1 MLDFISSKEF
11 FLCVILFL
19 IIFWLCF
26 HKTRKELHI
35 KRWQKKLNLK
45 HHAQAFQHL
54 YSNINGFMISR
65 EARKN
70 QDAIEYVYGE
80 IEFLP
85 FIALLSMVN
94 IDHNTVFYDLG
105 SGTGK
110 AVVACAMVYPV
121 YKSIGVELFPKL
133 HQCACER
140 LQELATMEGY
150 TENSKKISFILG
162 DFLTVDLSEATLI
175 FINSSTF
182 FGSTWEA
189 LNTRLNNLP
198 QLSTVITT
206 SKTLSS
212 SRFKLVTRAKIQ
224 MSWGVVFAFI
234 HTKEN

>member
-1 MLDFISSKEF
+1 MISYHQKCF
-11 FLCVILFL
+11 FYASF
-19 IIFWLCF
+19 CF
-26 HKTRKELHI
+26 SFFFGFVLARQEKSCALTDG
-35 KRWQKKLNLK
+35 QKKLNLK
-45 HHAQAFQHL
+45 HHAQIFHL
-54 YSNINGFMISR
+54 LYGDVNGFMISQQ
-65 EARKN
+65 ARKN
-70 QDAIEYVYGE
+70 RDAIEYVYGE

-85 FIALLSMVN
+85 FTALLSMVN

-121 YKSIGVELFPKL
+121 HKSIGIELFPNL

-140 LQELATMEGY
+140 LQKLAAMEGY
-150 TENSKKISFILG
+150 TESSKKISFILG

-175 FINSSTF
+175 FINSSTL
-182 FGSTWEA
+182 FGATWEA
-189 LNTRLNNLP
+189 LNTRLNSLP

-234 HTKEN
+234 HKKEN

>member
-1 MLDFISSKEF
+1 MLDFISSKML
-11 FLCVILFL
+11 FLCLILFL
-19 IIFWLCF
+19 ILFWLCF
-26 HKTRKELHI
+26 DKARKELRI
-35 KRWQKKLNLK
+35 NRWQKKLNLR
-45 HHAQAFQHL
+45 HHAQIFHL
-54 YSNINGFMISR
+54 LYDDVNGFMISQQ
-65 EARKN
+65 ARKN
-70 QDAIEYVYGE
+70 RDAIEYVYGE

-85 FIALLSMVN
+85 FTALLSMVN

-121 YKSIGVELFPKL
+121 HKSIGVELFPNL

-140 LQELATMEGY
+140 LQKLAAMEGY
-150 TENSKKISFILG
+150 TESSKKISFILG

-175 FINSSTF
+175 FINSSTL
-182 FGSTWEA
+182 FGATWEA
-189 LNTRLNNLP
+189 LNTRLNSLP

-224 MSWGVVFAFI
+224 MSWRVVFAFI
-234 HTKEN
+234 HKKEN

>member
-1 MLDFISSKEF
+1 MLDYILSKEI
-11 FLCVILFL
+11 FLCLILFL
-19 IIFWLCF
+19 ILFWFCF
-26 HKTRKELHI
+26 DKAKKELRI
-35 KRWQKKLNLK
+35 NQWQKKLNLK
-45 HHAQAFQHL
+45 RHAQVFQRL
-54 YSNINGFMISR
+54 YCNINGFMISR
-65 EARKN
+65 QARKN

-94 IDHNTVFYDLG
+94 IDDNTVFYDLG

-121 YKSIGVELFPKL
+121 RKSIGVELFPKL

-140 LQELATMEGY
+140 LQELATMKGY
-150 TENSKKISFILG
+150 AENSKKISFILG

-175 FINSSTF
+175 FINSSTL
-182 FGSTWEA
+182 FGATWEA
-189 LNTRLNNLP
+189 LNTRINNLP

-212 SRFKLVTRAKIQ
+212 SHFKLVTRAKIQ

-234 HTKEN
+234 HKKEN